1 MAPKEKKKH
10 VHLSIADKLELLKK
24 LEAGASVSRV
34 CEIYGVKK
42 QTVSD
47 IRKAKDKLRNY
58 ALKFNVD
65 PTKDKKGVI
74 HGRNHMRQPQSETL
88 EEAVFKWYVQQRSVK
103 VLSTEEIAEAVL
115 VGKQSDDSRSS
126 DEEKEVAIKPKMSL
140 VRESI
145 DILLNYVDL
154 CDNYNIQGY
163 YEHLRTLRELVIRE
177 QHKRGKQTKLDT
189 FFKRKTPEPQPSTS
203 KDSSVAP
210 TSASDFVGFTTEPQP
225 TTSKDSS
232 VAPTSA
238 SDFVGFTTEPQ
249 PSTSKDSSVAPTSAS
264 DFVGFTT
271 EPQPTTSKGSS
282 VAPTSASDFVGFTTE
297 PQPTTSK
304 GSSVA
309 PTSAS
314 DFIGI
319 SSPHKVNNI

>member
-115 VGKQSDDSRSS
+115 VGKQSNDSRSS
-126 DEEKEVAIKPKMSL
+126 DEKKEVAIKPKMSL

-177 QHKRGKQTKLDT
+177 QHKRGKQTKLDA

-210 TSASDFVGFTTEPQP
+210 TSASDF
-225 TTSKDSS
+225 D
-232 VAPTSA
+232 
-238 SDFVGFTTEPQ
+238 
-249 PSTSKDSSVAPTSAS
+249 
-264 DFVGFTT
+264 
-271 EPQPTTSKGSS
+271 
-282 VAPTSASDFVGFTTE
+282 GFTTE

>member
-210 TSASDFVGFTTEPQP
+210 TSASDF
-225 TTSKDSS
+225 
-232 VAPTSA
+232 
-238 SDFVGFTTEPQ
+238 
-249 PSTSKDSSVAPTSAS
+249 
-264 DFVGFTT
+264 
-271 EPQPTTSKGSS
+271 
-282 VAPTSASDFVGFTTE
+282 
-297 PQPTTSK
+297 
-304 GSSVA
+304 
-309 PTSAS
+309 
-314 DFIGI
+314 IGI
-319 SSPHKVNNI
+319 ESEDSDSE